1 MADDEL
7 ILPIDKAFW
16 PRGVMRGLTPLLR
29 NLGDQHGNLVIAAVP
44 NKHIMVKGPNDRI
57 EEVKVPLRAL
67 LEEHFP
73 DWDIPEELGGAAAAD
88 EEEDAAWEEEPTPPV
103 PPAPAPKPQPKAA
116 PAPAPDKKGV
126 LSGLFGSASKAAAP
140 AKAAPV
146 GASAK
151 LVSGRK
157 YPRPAAMAPPDLI
170 WQCVRKNSSFLRKP
184 MKGIKRSFSAEP
196 CNLLSIHSMK
206 FSGLVASEALDV
218 RPVKHGKKES
228 IHLLQSHSKT
238 SRQSRPDASSIVTGL
253 SKCPRKGLSR
263 LDCEVD
269 TKFYRRDLHDYARAK
284 YKKVQQ
290 SFKTKKR
297 ITKSRRSKS

>member
-57 EEVKVPLRAL
+57 EQVKAPLRTL

-73 DWDIPEELGGAAAAD
+73 EWDIPEELGGSAAAD
-88 EEEDAAWEEEPTPPV
+88 EDDAAWEEEPTPPA
-103 PPAPAPKPQPKAA
+103 PPAPAQKPKVA
-116 PAPAPDKKGV
+116 PAPVPEKKGV
-126 LSGLFGSASKAAAP
+126 LSGLFGSAPTAPAP
-140 AKAAPV
+140 AKAASV
-146 GASAK
+146 GAPAK
-151 LVSGRK
+151 SVSGRR
-157 YPRPAAMAPPDLI
+157 YPRPAAVVAPDLI

-184 MKGIKRSFSAEP
+184 MKGVKRSFSAEP
-196 CNLLSIHSMK
+196 CNLLGIHSMK

-218 RPVKHGKKES
+218 RPVKHGIKES
-228 IHLLQSHSKT
+228 IHLLQSHSKV
-238 SRQSRPDASSIVTGL
+238 SRQSRPDARTIVTGL
-253 SKCPRKGLSR
+253 SKCPKKGLAR
-263 LDCEVD
+263 LDCEID
-269 TKFYRRDLHDYARAK
+269 AKFYRRDMHDFAKAK
-284 YKKVQQ
+284 YEKVQQ

-297 ITKSRRSKS
+297 IVKSRRSKN